1 MTGKNAREKMGMH
14 SWDRLAECWRPVHQ
28 KESCM
33 VGKLAVPTRVASFSF
48 DSDYTN
54 DQLQST
60 LKSHS
65 REVCACTPSG
75 LSTTL
80 DRRIATTI
88 FSTTSCIL
96 PTLCL
101 VVLQK
106 DEPCQLHPPS
116 TTATP
121 SERRYRYN
129 MQATH
134 KIR

>member
-1 MTGKNAREKMGMH
+1 MNAREKMGMH
-14 SWDRLAECWRPVHQ
+14 SLNRLVECWTLVHQ
-28 KESCM
+28 NESLLCQQEL
-33 VGKLAVPTRVASFSF
+33 LALVLIVTILMISCNLA
-48 DSDYTN
+48 
-54 DQLQST
+54 T

-121 SERRYRYN
+121 SELRYRNN